1 VLMVLDRL
9 RKAFSYVPQERW
21 DQYIARFQRIEVPAR
36 TVLLREGEVSRK
48 AFLIEQGCL
57 RVWFDNNGDDTTFQ
71 FFFEGQGLSSIESYR
86 KSIPSF
92 FTIETLEPCIL
103 HRISKEDLD
112 QIMLELKQLPGYTD
126 QLLDFIM
133 ERQFH
138 YMQQFLSFIKETPAE
153 RYLKL
158 ERERPEILQR
168 VPQRYI
174 ASYLGI
180 TPVSLSRIR
189 NKLLKAGRQ

>member
-1 VLMVLDRL
+1 MVLDQL
-9 RKAFSYVPQERW
+9 RKAFSYVAPERW
-21 DQYIARFQRIEVPAR
+21 DDYLSRFRRMEVPAR
-36 TVLLREGEVSRK
+36 TILLREGEVSRK
-48 AFLIEQGCL
+48 AYLIEQGCL
-57 RVWFDNNGDDTTFQ
+57 RVWFDNNGEDTTFQ

-86 KSIPSF
+86 KGIPSF
-92 FTIETLEPCIL
+92 FTIETLEPCVL
-103 HRISKEDLD
+103 YRIDKEDLD
-112 QIMLELKQLPGYTD
+112 VVMAELKSLPGYSD

-138 YMQQFLSFIKETPAE
+138 YMQQFLSFIKETPTE

-158 ERERPEILQR
+158 VAERPELLQR

-189 NKLLKAGRQ
+189 NKLLRSGK